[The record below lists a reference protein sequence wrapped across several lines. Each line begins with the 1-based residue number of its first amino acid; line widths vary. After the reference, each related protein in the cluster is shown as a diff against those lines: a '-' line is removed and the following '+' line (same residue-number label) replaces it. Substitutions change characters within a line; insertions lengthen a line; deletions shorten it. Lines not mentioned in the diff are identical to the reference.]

1 MTTTTR
7 GRHERPEPPVGFWQE
22 VKDAVAPRTIGL
34 VVGVLLLQ
42 IGFVLS
48 YVGAFHQPTPSEV
61 RVAVVAPDQVL
72 SNLVTQLNALPG
84 TPLLVTA
91 AADEATARDQLTR
104 GDISAALVVD
114 PAGTQ
119 DRLLTA
125 SAGGV
130 ATDTAVQQVLTAA
143 EAGQQR
149 TLAVEDVLPLQ
160 PGDGRGLTGFYLVIG
175 WIVGGYLIAALLGV
189 AKGARPANPR
199 RALIRLAA
207 VVPYAVLSGLGGA
220 LVVGPVL
227 GAMTGH
233 FVALWWLGAL
243 LVFAAAAMTMAFQ
256 VVFGVLGIGIT
267 VLVFVVLGN
276 PSAGGAYSAE
286 LLPPFWRTIG
296 GWIPNGAGTAAVRKI
311 VYFDSAGILGNV
323 LVVALWGVVGVLVTL
338 VASTLMHRRP
348 DDPRRSTIGT
358 ANEQLTPG
366 MRPAQLGT
374 VRP

>member
-48 YVGAFHQPTPSEV
+48 YVGAFHQPTPYEV
-61 RVAVVAPDQVL
+61 KVAVVAPAQVS

-84 TPLLVTA
+84 TPLLVTS

-104 GDISAALVVD
+104 GDTSAVLVVD
-114 PAGTQ
+114 PGGTQ

-143 EAGQQR
+143 ETDQQR
-149 TLAVEDVLPLQ
+149 SLAVEDVLPLQ

-199 RALIRLAA
+199 RAVIRLAA

-296 GWIPNGAGTAAVRKI
+296 DWIPTGAGTAAVRRV

-323 LVVALWGVVGVLVTL
+323 LVIALWAVVGVLVTL
-338 VASTLMHRRP
+338 VASTLMHRR
-348 DDPRRSTIGT
+348 RTVASTVR
-358 ANEQLTPG
+358 ANPA
-366 MRPAQLGT
+366 RPAAD
-374 VRP
+374 VPVA